1 MTKEVFIRIVGLQT
15 PVDNMEVEDNEP
27 IEVVHTGTYYFK
39 NGKHYLFYEEAAEGF
54 PGVTKAQIRW
64 QKDGILE
71 VIKKGI
77 SNSHMIF
84 ENNQRHTCDYQTPLG
99 NLDLGI
105 LTKRIS
111 GKEEEEVL
119 EIAAEYNMDVE
130 WEPVA
135 KCMIK
140 IHVQPRNAEISL

>member
-15 PVDNMEVEDNEP
+15 MVGEMEGNDNEP

-39 NGKHYLFYEEAAEGF
+39 NGKHYVFYEEAAEGIQ
-54 PGVTKAQIRW
+54 GVTKAQIRW
-64 QKDGILE
+64 QKEGTLE

-84 ENNQRHTCDYQTPLG
+84 EKNERHACDYQTPFG
-99 NLDLGI
+99 RIELGI
-105 LTKRIS
+105 LTERMS
-111 GKEEEEVL
+111 WKESEHEL
-119 EIAAEYNMDVE
+119 EIAAEYDMDVD
-130 WEPVA
+130 WELQA

-140 IHVQPRNAEISL
+140 IHIQPRSEQIVL